1 MQHIGMVIPRNT
13 FIEVAMAAAVVCPV
27 AIKIDEDIKIRIK
40 RLAEARQRTSHWL
53 MREAITQYVT
63 REEKREAFRQDTN
76 LSWDEYRATGLH
88 EKWLRLFEQHS
99 PIYKWTLSGLQKVQ
113 SCPRR
118 RASLATNAKP
128 RWATRGA
135 PGSSSYAASFN
146 GGSAAKYFSSGV
158 RFPRQE

>member
-53 MREAITQYVT
+53 MREAITQYVN

-88 EKWLRLFEQHS
+88 VSADEAEAWLTELEQGKDIEPPECHS
-99 PIYKWTLSGLQKVQ
+99 
-113 SCPRR
+113 
-118 RASLATNAKP
+118 
-128 RWATRGA
+128 
-135 PGSSSYAASFN
+135 
-146 GGSAAKYFSSGV
+146 
-158 RFPRQE
+158 